1 MIVCDQLV
9 IACDQLMVACDQLI
23 IACRLLMA
31 AGAVTGCR
39 QLTACGYLRNRKGNN
54 NGRE

>member
-9 IACDQLMVACDQLI
+9 IACDQLI
-23 IACRLLMA
+23 IACKLLMA

>member
-1 MIVCDQLV
+1 MIACAQPVIAGRLMSVCVQLMIV
-9 IACDQLMVACDQLI
+9 
-23 IACRLLMA
+23 CRLLMA

>member
-1 MIVCDQLV
+1 MIACNQLMIVCAQLV
-9 IACDQLMVACDQLI
+9 ITCDQLI
-23 IACRLLMA
+23 IACKLLMA